1 MKKTLCFKLYK
12 SKKNKYLHKKID
24 LGSQIYNYSIALHKR
39 FYRLYKKY
47 LNKYKLQKHL
57 TKTKKRKLHFK
68 NLESQAIQDITD
80 RIDRS
85 YKLFFR
91 NAKHKIRTAPPNFKK
106 KKRYKSITLKQAGF
120 KLIGDNKIL
129 IDKKTYKFFASRKI
143 EGIIKTLTIK
153 RDALNDIYLFFCVDV
168 EEKKETRAMTGKK
181 AGFDFGLKTFLTS
194 SEDEKDI
201 NSPLFFK
208 KELKKIKK
216 LNKSLSKKKIASS
229 NRRKALMNLFRA
241 HKKISNQRK
250 DFHFKLAKNLSE
262 KYELLIFENLNIKAL
277 QKRYGRKILDLSF
290 SNFLKILKSY
300 EDKNGSKIIYIDRF
314 YPSSKICY
322 HCKKINENLN
332 LKDRIWI
339 CPHCKRK
346 ILRDKNAAKNIKR
359 QGIVLWYR
367 ERKTLKI
374 RAIPA

>member
-1 MKKTLCFKLYK
+1 MKNRWHS
-12 SKKNKYLHKKID
+12 SKRAKYN
-24 LGSQIYNYSIALHKR
+24 LGYHLIWCI
-39 FYRLYKKY
+39 KY
-47 LNKYKLQKHL
+47 
-57 TKTKKRKLHFK
+57 
-68 NLESQAIQDITD
+68 
-80 RIDRS
+80 
-85 YKLFFR
+85 
-91 NAKHKIRTAPPNFKK
+91 
-106 KKRYKSITLKQAGF
+106 
-120 KLIGDNKIL
+120 
-129 IDKKTYKFFASRKI
+129 
-143 EGIIKTLTIK
+143 
-153 RDALNDIYLFFCVDV
+153 
-168 EEKKETRAMTGKK
+168 
-181 AGFDFGLKTFLTS
+181 
-194 SEDEKDI
+194 
-201 NSPLFFK
+201 
-208 KELKKIKK
+208 
-216 LNKSLSKKKIASS
+216 
-229 NRRKALMNLFRA
+229 RRKALMNLFRA

-262 KYELLIFENLNIKAL
+262 KYDLLIFENLNIKAL
-277 QKRYGRKILDLSF
+277 QKCYGRKILDLSF

>member
-1 MKKTLCFKLYK
+1 
-12 SKKNKYLHKKID
+12 
-24 LGSQIYNYSIALHKR
+24 
-39 FYRLYKKY
+39 
-47 LNKYKLQKHL
+47 
-57 TKTKKRKLHFK
+57 
-68 NLESQAIQDITD
+68 
-80 RIDRS
+80 
-85 YKLFFR
+85 
-91 NAKHKIRTAPPNFKK
+91 
-106 KKRYKSITLKQAGF
+106 
-120 KLIGDNKIL
+120 
-129 IDKKTYKFFASRKI
+129 
-143 EGIIKTLTIK
+143 
-153 RDALNDIYLFFCVDV
+153 
-168 EEKKETRAMTGKK
+168 MTGKK

-229 NRRKALMNLFRA
+229 NRRKALMNLFRV

-290 SNFLKILKSY
+290 SNFLKILKNY
-300 EDKNGSKIIYIDRF
+300 EDKNGPKIIYIGRF